1 MPAFRKAFRQ
11 HCLSAWSNDS
21 PCKCPSSC
29 WPRTFSTPLYL
40 LSKSVWYVELKH
52 YKGLLW
58 LSLNTELS
66 SNLKRE
72 KFSCRIFLA
81 SLFCRKWPIAVFPTG
96 KQETNTACSP
106 RGQVEVSVDCHA
118 STQLPLHPSLL
129 LLLLLPHSCDK
140 ESQFGCQGNRLFPW
154 WCWNTWE
161 GQGGFVSPCDEGFS
175 PCMFNRQT
183 YGPKPNSRAHLP
195 QPDYVQWSFWHRH
208 FASFITLR
216 SSHRGHLS
224 YCCTVFL
231 MSTAETTDSQ
241 TKQGKHTC
249 VSLAVTDIRLAK

>member
-1 MPAFRKAFRQ
+1 MSF
-11 HCLSAWSNDS
+11 L
-21 PCKCPSSC
+21 
-29 WPRTFSTPLYL
+29 L
-40 LSKSVWYVELKH
+40 LSYNIASSLYCINLYDILNRNLVSV
-52 YKGLLW
+52 LLR
-58 LSLNTELS
+58 LSLNTELM
-66 SNLKRE
+66 SNSKRE
-72 KFSCRIFLA
+72 KFSCIIFLRLQNS
-81 SLFCRKWPIAVFPTG
+81 SLFRRKWPITVFLQG
-96 KQETNTACSP
+96 EQETNTACSP

-118 STQLPLHPSLL
+118 STQNPLLPSLL
-129 LLLLLPHSCDK
+129 LLFPHSCDK

-154 WCWNTWE
+154 RCWNTWE

-208 FASFITLR
+208 FASFITLC

-224 YCCTVFL
+224 YCCTAFL

-241 TKQGKHTC
+241 TKQGRHTC
-249 VSLAVTDIRLAK
+249 VSLAVTETRLTK